1 MREFVPDVVSKNQN
15 ESVTIQP
22 PAGKVYEVKV
32 IAGSDACDLYYT
44 NGTTDVKFA
53 TESSLFVDTNGYVVT
68 HDLYLKVT
76 VTATG
81 GANIA
86 YIVEEIV

>member
-1 MREFVPDVVSKNQN
+1 MREFVSSVVSKNQN
-15 ESVTIQP
+15 ESVSIQP
-22 PAGKVYEVKV
+22 PSGKIYEVKV

-53 TESSLFVDTNGYVVT
+53 SKSTLFADTNGYIVT
-68 HDLYLKVT
+68 HDVYLKVT

-81 GANIA
+81 GAKIA
-86 YIVEEIV
+86 YVVEEIV

>member
-1 MREFVPDVVSKNQN
+1 MREFVSNVASKNQN

-22 PAGKVYEVKV
+22 PSGKVYIVKAV
-32 IAGSDACDLYYT
+32 AGSDACDLYYT
-44 NGTTDVKFA
+44 DGSTDCKFA
-53 TESSLFVDTNGYVVT
+53 TKSTLFVDTNGYVVT

-81 GANIA
+81 GAVIA
-86 YIVEEIV
+86 YVAEEIV